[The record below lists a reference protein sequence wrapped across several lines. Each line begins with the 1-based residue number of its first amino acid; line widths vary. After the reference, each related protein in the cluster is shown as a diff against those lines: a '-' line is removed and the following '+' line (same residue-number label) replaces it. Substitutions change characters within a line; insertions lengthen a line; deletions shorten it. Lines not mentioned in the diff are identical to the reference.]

1 MYPEE
6 MIAPM
11 RKEITDMGF
20 QELRTKEAAEKAMN
34 EKKGTTLVFV
44 NSVCGCAAGMARP
57 GLALALNNAEFKP
70 DNLYAVFAG
79 NDKDATNVVRGHF
92 HGYPPSSPCMAL
104 FKDSSLVAMVQR
116 LDIEG
121 HSAQEVANTLR
132 EAFNTHCKPEQ
143 APAT

>member
-11 RKEITDMGF
+11 RKETTDIGF
-20 QELRTKEAAEKAMN
+20 QELRTAEAAEKAMK
-34 EKKGTTLVFV
+34 EQKGTSLVFV

-79 NDKDATNVVRGHF
+79 NDKEATNVVRSHF
-92 HGYPPSSPCMAL
+92 HGYSPSSPCMAL
-104 FKDSSLVAMVQR
+104 FKDGHVVSMIQR

-121 HSAQEVANTLR
+121 HSTQEVAKTLG
-132 EAFNTHCKPEQ
+132 EAFSSHCKPEE
-143 APAT
+143 ASAM